1 MNEDDD
7 VPCFLLISWNFSF
20 KFINFWPLN
29 RRLLIEWNFILLNG
43 DVVDFFG
50 WRVFA
55 DVFPLDGEIED
66 FVRDI
71 EVESW
76 IDVAEVVAATDDDAA
91 AFINDGGVVLNG
103 NQSR

>member
-1 MNEDDD
+1 M
-7 VPCFLLISWNFSF
+7 PCFLLISWNFSF
-20 KFINFWPLN
+20 KFTNFWPLN

-43 DVVDFFG
+43 EVVDFFG

-55 DVFPLDGEIED
+55 DVFALDGDIED
-66 FVRDI
+66 LVKDI
-71 EVESW
+71 EVESGT
-76 IDVAEVVAATDDDAA
+76 DVAVDTAAADADDAA